1 MPKTL
6 ELFNNPCAPLSPL
19 TDDEDSSKTSPSK
32 ISTNEQNSR
41 SPRGSD
47 GESSAKR
54 SLNLGNESW
63 TKSSMSSTSNSS
75 VSSPISTRVQPHAV
89 LPQFTSAHYG
99 VPANIPT
106 PIPYPRISSTAL
118 TPPPPRA
125 QCVDIYGAPAPRS
138 TLPPSFT
145 YHPCVSSIAIEMH
158 RPPSCLRRGEGFHPV
173 SHCLPPASEANART
187 TGVNF
192 STASIDS
199 LSKKVGLSPNKNRK
213 SPQKSPQKS
222 PKKGLT
228 KTASGNKGTSSSPEK
243 NTLNDDRF
251 PLGQGLDEVPL
262 FTPTEQEFK
271 QPLKYIE
278 SISTQVESHGI
289 CAVLPPESW
298 KVSSLY
304 SGCFICIYYIA
315 I

>member
-1 MPKTL
+1 M
-6 ELFNNPCAPLSPL
+6 FNNPCAPLSPL
-19 TDDEDSSKTSPSK
+19 TDDEDSNKTSSSK

-63 TKSSMSSTSNSS
+63 TKSGMSSTSNSS

-99 VPANIPT
+99 AASNIPT
-106 PIPYPRISSTAL
+106 PIPYPRISSSAL
-118 TPPPPRA
+118 TPPRA
-125 QCVDIYGAPAPRS
+125 QGVDIYGAPDTRS
-138 TLPPSFT
+138 TLPPSFA

-158 RPPSCLRRGEGFHPV
+158 RAPSCLRRGGEGFHPV
-173 SHCLPPASEANART
+173 SHCLPPASDANAT
-187 TGVNF
+187 ATGVNF
-192 STASIDS
+192 SSAPIDS
-199 LSKKVGLSPNKNRK
+199 LSKKAGLSPNKNRK
-213 SPQKSPQKS
+213 SPQKSPHKSPNKS

-251 PLGQGLDEVPL
+251 PFGQGLGEVPL

-278 SISTQVESHGI
+278 SISPQAEAHGI

-298 KVSSLY
+298 KVSSLCSSY
-304 SGCFICIYYIA
+304 
-315 I
+315 